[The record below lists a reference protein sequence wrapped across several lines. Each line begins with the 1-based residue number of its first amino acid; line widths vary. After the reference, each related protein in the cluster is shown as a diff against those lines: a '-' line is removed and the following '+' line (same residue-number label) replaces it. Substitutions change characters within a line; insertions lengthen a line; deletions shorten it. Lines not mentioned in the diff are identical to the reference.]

1 MLNIGSV
8 CQEPIKLAG
17 TAGKGVCN
25 TFRCAIHRTANSIVV
40 LYSVFYAP
48 TLQW

>member
-1 MLNIGSV
+1 MLNSGSV
-8 CQEPIKLAG
+8 CQELIKLAG

-25 TFRCAIHRTANSIVV
+25 TFRCAIHRTANSILV
-40 LYSVFYAP
+40 LYSVFFVP